1 MIEYPGKQSFSSAL
15 TLGMLLE
22 HQMRQDPH
30 FYLFSP
36 DETTSNKL
44 QQVYQTNARA
54 WAMPIKAWDLPED
67 PNGRIIEMLS
77 ENVLFATMVGHLM
90 NGEQAIMASYEA
102 FFNIIG
108 SQLIQHIK
116 FLQQA
121 DDVKWR
127 TKIPA
132 ANLLSTSTCWR
143 QDHNGFTH
151 QTPALIST
159 LLSLPSRKVNC
170 LFPVDDMAAVAA
182 FHYMISSSNVV
193 NLTTFNK
200 TEEPR
205 WLTEQQSKTQLK
217 NGGISTFSFTS
228 DLKPD
233 IIFTAAGDIAS
244 REAIY
249 AIKILREDLPEAK
262 IRFVNICTLSYK
274 AIGTVDNP
282 LSQTEFDKQFTKDK
296 LILGNFHGYSDTL
309 ANILTEYADK
319 KRVRVHG
326 FSDHGTT
333 TTPFEML
340 SLNQASRY
348 HLAMDV
354 ANQYNRTDLL
364 IKYRDIIKQNRAHA
378 HKFGTDLPLI
388 TDFHL

>member
-1 MIEYPGKQSFSSAL
+1 MIDYPGKQSFSSAL

-22 HQMRQDPH
+22 HQMRQDSH

-54 WAMPIKAWDLPED
+54 WAMPIKSWDLPED
-67 PNGRIIEMLS
+67 PDGRIIEMLS

-90 NGEQAIMASYEA
+90 NGEQAMMASYEA

-127 TKIPA
+127 PKIPA
-132 ANLLSTSTCWR
+132 VNLLSTSTCWR

-182 FHYMISSSNVV
+182 FHHMISSSNVV

-205 WLTEQQSKTQLK
+205 WTTEQQSKLQLK
-217 NGGISTFSFTS
+217 NGGISTFTFISA
-228 DLKPD
+228 LKPD

-249 AIKILREDLPEAK
+249 AIKILQEDLPEVK
-262 IRFVNICTLSYK
+262 IRFVNIGALSYK

-282 LSQTEFDKQFTKDK
+282 LNQAEFNKQFTKDK
-296 LILGNFHGYSDTL
+296 LILGNFHGYADTL

-340 SLNQASRY
+340 SMNQASRY

-354 ANQYNRTDLL
+354 ANQYSRTDLL
-364 IKYRDIIKQNRAHA
+364 IKYRDILKQNRAHA